1 MCERV
6 PRGKDRAIGEG
17 VAPRGEPRV
26 GSKAGQYEYD
36 ALDSSGADV
45 TATFL
50 MGFPHVKNS
59 KR

>member
-26 GSKAGQYEYD
+26 GSKAGQHEYD
-36 ALDSSGADV
+36 ALDSTGADSNSDISN
-45 TATFL
+45 
-50 MGFPHVKNS
+50 GFS
-59 KR
+59 TR